1 MRLDAE
7 DRELL
12 LTWGVRAA
20 AVMIAIV
27 GGAGTLGFAWRV
39 FELVRG

>member
-1 MRLDAE
+1 MRMDAE

-12 LTWGVRAA
+12 LVWGLRAA
-20 AVMIAIV
+20 AAATAVIGSAFV
-27 GGAGTLGFAWRV
+27 LGAAWRV

>member
-1 MRLDAE
+1 MIDSE

-12 LTWGVRAA
+12 LTWGLRAA
-20 AVMIAIV
+20 AVMVAIV
-27 GGAGTLGFAWRV
+27 GGAGMLGLAWRV

>member
-1 MRLDAE
+1 MIDAE
-7 DRELL
+7 DRELIL
-12 LTWGVRAA
+12 MWGLRAA
-20 AVMIAIV
+20 AVALAIV